1 MSFWVFYLCRWWYM
15 KLVEVDSESE
25 SESGLVG
32 DDCLLDV
39 GVSHAEKDQE
49 HDWLL

>member
-1 MSFWVFYLCRWWYM
+1 M
-15 KLVEVDSESE
+15 KSVEVDSESKSESE

-32 DDCLLDV
+32 DDCLLDM